1 MAPSFLRA
9 ATSSWTDSTILP
21 ASRLGGS
28 VTFTTFT
35 GVAVSTPSSCGVN
48 LGDTRSAHVSC
59 VCGGACAVCRRYE
72 ARVLLERLGLGL
84 HDLGELGEDGLVEAQ
99 IAGDD
104 GRQLELERLQARV
117 GLPGALDLLGRKLEA
132 VRVRALTDDATNA
145 KVL

>member
-1 MAPSFLRA
+1 
-9 ATSSWTDSTILP
+9 
-21 ASRLGGS
+21 
-28 VTFTTFT
+28 
-35 GVAVSTPSSCGVN
+35 VAV
-48 LGDTRSAHVSC
+48 R
-59 VCGGACAVCRRYE
+59 AVCRRYE

-117 GLPGALDLLGRKLEA
+117 GLTGALDLLGRKLEA
-132 VRVRALTDDATNA
+132 VRVRALTDDATTNT